1 MQCCAGEHSTLEP
14 VLLGQNQYYLLLRSR
29 GTHVFNKNSHD
40 SVHFYLTVQYHS
52 ALLAS
57 ARVRLGGREDDCIMS
72 SRFYV
77 LLLSL

>member
-14 VLLGQNQYYLLLRSR
+14 VLLGQNQYYLILRSR
-29 GTHVFNKNSHD
+29 GTHVFNKNSQD
-40 SVHFYLTVQYHS
+40 SVPFYLNVHYHS

-57 ARVRLGGREDDCIMS
+57 ARVRLGGGADDCVMS
-72 SRFYV
+72 SSFYV